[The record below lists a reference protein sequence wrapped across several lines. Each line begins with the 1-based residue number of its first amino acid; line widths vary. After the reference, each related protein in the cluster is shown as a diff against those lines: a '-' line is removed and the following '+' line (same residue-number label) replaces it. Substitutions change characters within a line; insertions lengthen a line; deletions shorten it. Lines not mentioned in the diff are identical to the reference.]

1 MVLKRTSSK
10 KTNSQKAK
18 TKQHSA
24 AETII
29 EGQLA
34 AAPALD
40 RLRQISPVTLVLIC
54 AVILT
59 LGLSLWPY
67 IAPLFIPSSD
77 DRWQA
82 DMEIRISQLRTDM
95 QMLSDQQAALTGELQ
110 AVQDN
115 LSGLDY
121 QIKNTASSV
130 VQYREA
136 LLKDIERIDSQSA
149 LMAEK
154 LAALNSFG
162 PEQEKSAQQAD
173 SMASSDRKPKA
184 DSLLQHLPELAV
196 PNLSLPSISGWW
208 QNVSE
213 WFGSLVS
220 VERVQ
225 PDQELQ

>member
-10 KTNSQKAK
+10 KTNSQRAK
-18 TKQHSA
+18 TTQHSS

-67 IAPLFIPSSD
+67 LAPLFIPSSD

-82 DMEIRISQLRTDM
+82 DMEIRISQLSTDM

-115 LSGLDY
+115 LSDLDH
-121 QIKNTASSV
+121 QIKNTSSSV
-130 VQYREA
+130 VKFSDA
-136 LLKDIERIDSQSA
+136 LIKDIERIDSQSA
-149 LMAEK
+149 LVAKK
-154 LAALNSFG
+154 LAELNSFG
-162 PEQEKSAQQAD
+162 SEQEISAQQAD
-173 SMASSDRKPKA
+173 SMASSDVQPKA

-208 QNVSE
+208 QDVSE

-225 PDQELQ
+225 TDQEQQ

>member
-34 AAPALD
+34 AAPALNW
-40 RLRQISPVTLVLIC
+40 LRQISPVTLVLIC
-54 AVILT
+54 AVIFT

-67 IAPLFIPSSD
+67 LAHLFITSSD

-82 DMEIRISQLRTDM
+82 DMEMRISQLSTDI
-95 QMLSDQQAALTGELQ
+95 QMLSDQQEALMGELQ

-115 LSGLDY
+115 LSGFDH

-130 VQYREA
+130 VQFRDA
-136 LLKDIERIDSQSA
+136 LIKDIERIDSQSA
-149 LMAEK
+149 LVAEK
-154 LAALNSFG
+154 LAELNSFG
-162 PEQEKSAQQAD
+162 PEQEKSGQQAD
-173 SMASSDRKPKA
+173 SRASSDTQPKA

-208 QNVSE
+208 QDASQ

-220 VERVQ
+220 VERVP
-225 PDQELQ
+225 PDQEQQ

>member
-18 TKQHSA
+18 TTQHSS

-67 IAPLFIPSSD
+67 LAPLFIPSSD

-82 DMEIRISQLRTDM
+82 DVEIRISQLSTDM
-95 QMLSDQQAALTGELQ
+95 QMLSDQQAALAGELK
-110 AVQDN
+110 AVRDN
-115 LSGLDY
+115 LSGLDH
-121 QIKNTASSV
+121 QIKNAASSV
-130 VQYREA
+130 VQLRDA
-136 LLKDIERIDSQSA
+136 LIKDIQRIDSQSA
-149 LMAEK
+149 LVAEK
-154 LAALNSFG
+154 LAALKSFG
-162 PEQEKSAQQAD
+162 LEQKKSAQQAD
-173 SMASSDRKPKA
+173 SIALTDTQPKE

-208 QNVSE
+208 QDVSE

-225 PDQELQ
+225 SDQEQQ

>member
-24 AETII
+24 AETVI

-34 AAPALD
+34 AAPALE

-67 IAPLFIPSSD
+67 LAPLFIPSSD

-95 QMLSDQQAALTGELQ
+95 QMLSDEQAALTGELQ

-115 LSGLDY
+115 LSDLDH
-121 QIKNTASSV
+121 QIKNTSISV
-130 VQYREA
+130 VKFSDA
-136 LLKDIERIDSQSA
+136 LIKDIERIDSQSA
-149 LMAEK
+149 LVAEK

-162 PEQEKSAQQAD
+162 SEQEISAQQAD
-173 SMASSDRKPKA
+173 SMASSDTQPKA

-208 QNVSE
+208 QDVSE
-213 WFGSLVS
+213 WLGSLVS

-225 PDQELQ
+225 PDQEQQ

>member
-24 AETII
+24 AETVI

-34 AAPALD
+34 AAPAVD
-40 RLRQISPVTLVLIC
+40 RLRQISPVTLVLTC
-54 AVILT
+54 VVILT

-67 IAPLFIPSSD
+67 LAPLFIPSSD

-82 DMEIRISQLRTDM
+82 DMEMRISQLRTDM
-95 QMLSDQQAALTGELQ
+95 QILSDQQAALTGELQ

-115 LSGLDY
+115 ISGLDY

-130 VQYREA
+130 VQFSDA
-136 LLKDIERIDSQSA
+136 LIKDIERIDSQSA
-149 LMAEK
+149 LVAEK

-162 PEQEKSAQQAD
+162 PEQEKPAQQVD
-173 SMASSDRKPKA
+173 SMASSDTQPKA

-196 PNLSLPSISGWW
+196 PNLSLPSASGLWKE
-208 QNVSE
+208 VSE

-225 PDQELQ
+225 PDQEQQ

>member
-24 AETII
+24 AETVI

-34 AAPALD
+34 GAPAVD
-40 RLRQISPVTLVLIC
+40 RLRQISPVTLVLTC
-54 AVILT
+54 VVILT

-67 IAPLFIPSSD
+67 LAPLFIPSSD

-82 DMEIRISQLRTDM
+82 DMEMRISQLRTDM
-95 QMLSDQQAALTGELQ
+95 QILSDQQAALTGELQ

-115 LSGLDY
+115 LSDLDH

-130 VQYREA
+130 VQ
-136 LLKDIERIDSQSA
+136 LSDDLIKDIERIDSQSA
-149 LMAEK
+149 LVAEK

-173 SMASSDRKPKA
+173 STASSDTQPKA

-208 QNVSE
+208 QDVSE

-225 PDQELQ
+225 PDQEQQ

>member
-1 MVLKRTSSK
+1 MQMVLKRTSSK

-24 AETII
+24 SETVI

-34 AAPALD
+34 AAPVLE

-67 IAPLFIPSSD
+67 LAPLFIPSSD

-82 DMEIRISQLRTDM
+82 DMEIRISQLSTDM
-95 QMLSDQQAALTGELQ
+95 QMLSDQQAALTGQLQ
-110 AVQDN
+110 AVQN
-115 LSGLDY
+115 TLSDLDH

-130 VQYREA
+130 VQFSDA
-136 LLKDIERIDSQSA
+136 LIKDIERIDSQSA
-149 LMAEK
+149 LVAEK
-154 LAALNSFG
+154 LAALNSFRS
-162 PEQEKSAQQAD
+162 EQEISAQQAD
-173 SMASSDRKPKA
+173 SMASSDTRPKA

-196 PNLSLPSISGWW
+196 PNLSLPSISL
-208 QNVSE
+208 
-213 WFGSLVS
+213 SLIHI
-220 VERVQ
+220 
-225 PDQELQ
+225 